1 MVRAHT
7 IGKAVRG
14 RLCAP
19 ESPIWG
25 ACTRLLK
32 CAGGDRQDYGIRP
45 VAGNRPAVPNLKK
58 IAPVGSI
65 GGDLPR
71 KGRRSGESH
80 RLPLNRRV
88 VTIAV
93 RQVGRSLGRF
103 VQRSGVIECTS
114 EGRRRIAKG
123 IHKTDTV
130 VSLISNVVS
139 VILCRKATKEFRTNV
154 PKRTRIVCNRKN
166 SEKQCHR
173 HSQLL

>member
-80 RLPLNRRV
+80 RSPLNRRV

-103 VQRSGVIECTS
+103 VQRSGVVESTAINVDFSIAPLPLSCHNLNNRWDGTLFIYVENYQPNVHSVMSSDTKTIQ
-114 EGRRRIAKG
+114 RILK
-123 IHKTDTV
+123 
-130 VSLISNVVS
+130 
-139 VILCRKATKEFRTNV
+139 
-154 PKRTRIVCNRKN
+154 
-166 SEKQCHR
+166 
-173 HSQLL
+173 